1 MFSDNS
7 FLRMPLFAEV
17 AMWRN
22 NELEH
27 LVNSAQGAGFY
38 YRICI
43 ITEMLLGV
51 ERECSFYLCVSV
63 LNILYL
69 SSNLN

>member
-1 MFSDNS
+1 
-7 FLRMPLFAEV
+7 MPLLFAEV

-27 LVNSAQGAGFY
+27 LVNSARGADFY
-38 YRICI
+38 YQICV

-51 ERECSFYLCVSV
+51 ERECLHLLFSV
-63 LNILYL
+63 HEFWIYYICFW
-69 SSNLN
+69 